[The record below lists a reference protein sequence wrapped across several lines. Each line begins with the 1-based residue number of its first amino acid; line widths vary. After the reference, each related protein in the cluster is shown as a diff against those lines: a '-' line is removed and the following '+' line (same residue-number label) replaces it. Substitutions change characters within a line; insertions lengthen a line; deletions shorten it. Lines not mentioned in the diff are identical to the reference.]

1 MSTKTKTFN
10 DTMRENALKASHFG
24 GKRFFGWTPNGAE
37 AWVSFQLDRETLELT
52 VNSTVNLELLLE
64 EGARL
69 ADARVTIAMVST
81 NRNTVEDI
89 LRFEKRN
96 QGGDVTPHTI
106 EYLIKVMNAVEGKSI
121 KFFDNKG
128 RANKSAFRIVS
139 NAIFT
144 GNLDEEKGFR
154 WTDVM
159 QEWGLPEG
167 EYFTIDSLPDIVI
180 ED

>member
-1 MSTKTKTFN
+1 MSTKTFD
-10 DTMRENALKASHFG
+10 DTMRGNAQKASHFG
-24 GKRFFGWTPNGAE
+24 GKRFLGWTPNGAE
-37 AWVSFQLDRETLELT
+37 AWISYQLDRETLNLT
-52 VNSTVNLELLLE
+52 MNSTVNLELLLE
-64 EGARL
+64 EGSRL
-69 ADARVTIAMVST
+69 ADARVTVARGAT
-81 NRNTVEDI
+81 NRHTVEDM

-96 QGGDVTPHTI
+96 QGGDVTPQTI
-106 EYLIKVMNAVEGKSI
+106 KYLIKVMNAVEGKNN
-121 KFFDNKG
+121 KFFDSQG

-159 QEWGLPEG
+159 SEWELPQG
-167 EYFTIDSLPDIVI
+167 TYFTIDSLPDILI